1 MPSKCSEEHK
11 NKWKMENYKELL
23 ELKCVIVDC
32 ALITIFRCNLE
43 EFTVLVVMEINFIY
57 NFALHLL

>member
-1 MPSKCSEEHK
+1 
-11 NKWKMENYKELL
+11 MENYKELL
-23 ELKCVIVDC
+23 ELKYVIIDC

-57 NFALHLL
+57 NFALYLL